1 MMFLKG
7 IHVMCLAKL
16 DSLESEHAS
25 HGHLDQ
31 NLGKFIALFG
41 IITPFRQHQN
51 GVSR

>member
-1 MMFLKG
+1 MMFLQG

-16 DSLESEHAS
+16 DSLESEHAA

-41 IITPFRQHQN
+41 IITSFCQRQN
-51 GVSR
+51 GVTR